1 VLTLF
6 LLLLIPNAM
15 QVFAILAT
23 VSQQLRPVLS
33 YIVYLRVMGRL
44 MNIAAGRIISEI
56 VALNDIGVQE
66 TLQVVPLRIRFD
78 WMYFE
83 KR

>member
-1 VLTLF
+1 
-6 LLLLIPNAM
+6 M